1 MLLVSGASTR
11 DCDLALYD
19 EGLTPQLSLMKE
31 MVFAYP
37 NCFIHGRCEYM
48 CLTQGEPEIKYL
60 LQEGMPRKGSSLA
73 RH

>member
-1 MLLVSGASTR
+1 MEKFLQETGM
-11 DCDLALYD
+11 ALED
-19 EGLTPQLSLMKE
+19 EKLSPWQSLMKE

-60 LQEGMPRKGSSLA
+60 LQEGMPRKGSSLVKYMKPK
-73 RH
+73 